1 MYERQKDLYV
11 VGSGKCRDSKW
22 KKKGILETAT
32 RNEMTLYRVAK
43 STQITVTLKVQN
55 FFLEHM
61 VVFCGIV
68 GPLIICATLLL
79 VLKSAHMQLSRKWA
93 MESDCSG

>member
-1 MYERQKDLYV
+1 MYFFCNTQCKMKMQ
-11 VGSGKCRDSKW
+11 GSFF
-22 KKKGILETAT
+22 KKQEK
-32 RNEMTLYRVAK
+32 
-43 STQITVTLKVQN
+43 VTLKVQN